1 MYTASLPPLTDEEGK
16 ALGAKTALLAY
27 AAKDPVES
35 LRQAREFDPAAT
47 RALVAATHP
56 GWQGTA
62 SSASDLYG
70 CYPPEGTVYAGSFP
84 GIDILCDRDVMDYL
98 PSEFP
103 ARYLD
108 AAAGRR
114 VILHAMHSVTDQLAY
129 AIWEN
134 GSLVRSLCLS
144 AGDGIVENIG
154 DPLPFEAPYWAGEH
168 PVRGEYPLPFHPLE
182 LGGGAA
188 LRALFGFTVE
198 GRLHPADI
206 AEESVKLAGFQVPPA
221 NPVTEEMLAEFM
233 RTHKRTTYL
242 LGPDGKL
249 IQVET

>member
-1 MYTASLPPLTDEEGK
+1 
-16 ALGAKTALLAY
+16 LGAKTALLAY

-35 LRQAREFDPAAT
+35 LRQAREFDPVAT
-47 RALVAATHP
+47 RALAAATHP
-56 GWQGTA
+56 GWEGTA
-62 SSASDLYG
+62 SSDSNLLDD

-84 GIDILCDRDVMDYL
+84 DIDILCDRDVMDYL

-114 VILHAMHSVTDQLAY
+114 VILHAMQSVTDQFAY

-144 AGDGIVENIG
+144 PDDGIVENIG

-168 PVRGEYPLPFHPLE
+168 PAGARYPLPFHPLE
-182 LGGGAA
+182 LGGDAA
-188 LRALFGFTVE
+188 LRALFGFIIE
-198 GRLHPADI
+198 GRRQPTDI
-206 AEESVKLAGFQVPPA
+206 DAESVKLAGFQVPPA

-233 RTHKRTTYL
+233 RTHKHTRYRM
-242 LGPDGKL
+242 GPDGKL

>member
-1 MYTASLPPLTDEEGK
+1 MTERGK

-56 GWQGTA
+56 AWDGTA
-62 SSASDLYG
+62 SSGGNLSDG

-114 VILHAMHSVTDQLAY
+114 VTLHAMHSVTDWFAY

-134 GSLVRSLCLS
+134 GILVRSLCLS
-144 AGDGIVENIG
+144 PDDGIAENIG
-154 DPLPFEAPYWAGEH
+154 DPLPFEAPFWAGEH
-168 PVRGEYPLPFHPLE
+168 PAADQYPLAFHPLE

-188 LRALFGFTVE
+188 LRALFGFIIE
-198 GRLHPADI
+198 GRPQLADI
-206 AEESVKLAGFQVPPA
+206 DAESVKLAGFQVPPA
-221 NPVTEEMLAEFM
+221 NPVTKEMLAEFM
-233 RTHKRTTYL
+233 RTARRTTYRM
-242 LGPDGKL
+242 GPDGKL
-249 IQVET
+249 IQVKE